1 MHTPTFATSRRAPTW
16 LAPTVLGTLA
26 LAAIAWAA
34 TRKATPTAASTVAS
48 PTAEAPPDLSSLTP
62 AEQFLRLADR
72 IENSVQSGDTATVVR
87 FFPMMEGAY
96 EKLPAEERTVDA
108 RFHIALLR
116 AQVGH
121 FAAATAQIDTIVA
134 SAARHLFVDYLRA
147 LIADYQGDAAAG
159 RAARLAFR
167 EHFADEIAVNRP
179 EYLMHRKLLDD
190 FLATT
195 PTP

>member
-1 MHTPTFATSRRAPTW
+1 M
-16 LAPTVLGTLA
+16 A
-26 LAAIAWAA
+26 LAAIGWAA
-34 TRKATPTAASTVAS
+34 SRQATPPVASTPAGTS
-48 PTAEAPPDLSSLTP
+48 AGLPPDLSSLPPT
-62 AEQFLRLADR
+62 EQFLRLADR
-72 IENSVQSGDTATVVR
+72 IANSVQSGDTATVVQ

-96 EKLPAEERTVDA
+96 EKLPAEERTIDA

-121 FAAATAQIDTIVA
+121 FPAAIAQVDTIVA
-134 SAARHLFVDYLRA
+134 SAAQHLFVDYLRA

-159 RAARLAFR
+159 RVARLAFR

-179 EYLMHRKLLDD
+179 EYVMHRKLLDD